1 MGGAAAR
8 EESFLKSIKI
18 ACALALVAGASVNVF
33 AQSFPAKPIRL
44 VVAYPPGGA
53 TDILAR
59 AITPKAGEL
68 LGQQIIIEN
77 QGGAGGKI
85 GAQTV
90 ARAAP
95 DGYTMLLNV
104 VGSHILTLFDKEAL
118 NHPIKEFTPITHAVE
133 SVLCIAASV
142 ATGPKS
148 MADLVD
154 FAKKNPGKLA
164 YGTTGSETMLAME
177 QIALLN
183 NTKMLFIP
191 YKGGAQATTDM
202 LSGSVPLVLQPV
214 VTFLPHVKS
223 GKARILAVM
232 LPKRWE
238 DMPDVPTI
246 QEAVPG
252 FEKAPGGIGIWG
264 PGGLP
269 TAIANRLQVA
279 LAAGLKQPE
288 IAERLKSQG
297 MIPIGNTPAEFSK
310 EINDG
315 VVINA
320 RLVKA
325 SGVEIH

>member
-1 MGGAAAR
+1 MEKKSIAIALALSAGIFLSGAAA
-8 EESFLKSIKI
+8 S
-18 ACALALVAGASVNVF
+18 AL
-33 AQSFPAKPIRL
+33 AQSFPSRPIRL

-59 AITPKAGEL
+59 AIAPKAGEL

-77 QGGAGGKI
+77 QGGAGGRI

-95 DGYTMLLNV
+95 DGHTMLLTV
-104 VGSHILTLFDKEAL
+104 AGSHILSLFEKDAL

-148 MADLVD
+148 MAELVD
-154 FAKKNPGKLA
+154 YAKKNPGKLA

-177 QIALLN
+177 QIALLA
-183 NTKMLFIP
+183 NTKMLYIP
-191 YKGGAQATTDM
+191 YKGGAQATTDL
-202 LSGSVPLVLQPV
+202 LSGTVPLVLQPV
-214 VTFLPHVKS
+214 VTFLSHVKS
-223 GKARILAVM
+223 GKVRILAVM
-232 LPKRWE
+232 LPRRWE

-246 QEAVPG
+246 QEALPG

-264 PGGLP
+264 PANLP
-269 TAIANRLQVA
+269 PAIASRLQTA
-279 LAAGLKQPE
+279 LAAGLRQPE

-297 MIPIGNTPAEFSK
+297 LIPIGNTPAEFAR
-310 EINDG
+310 EISEG
-315 VVINA
+315 VIINE
-320 RLVKA
+320 RLIKA
-325 SGVEIH
+325 SGVEIR

>member
-1 MGGAAAR
+1 MKFIHAMLVVTAVTLVLGGAQ
-8 EESFLKSIKI
+8 
-18 ACALALVAGASVNVF
+18 
-33 AQSFPAKPIRL
+33 AQTFPSKPIRL

-53 TDILAR
+53 ADVLAR
-59 AITPKAGEL
+59 AINPIAGEL

-85 GAQTV
+85 GAQAV

-95 DGYTMLLNV
+95 DGHTLLLTAI
-104 VGSHILTLFDKEAL
+104 GSHVLSLFDKEAL
-118 NHPIKEFTPITHAVE
+118 NHPIKDFSPITHAVE

-142 ATGPKS
+142 AIGPKS
-148 MADLVD
+148 MAELVD
-154 FAKKNPGKLA
+154 FAKKFPGKLA

-177 QIALLN
+177 QIALLI

-191 YKGGAQATTDM
+191 YKGGAQATIDM
-202 LSGSVPLVLQPV
+202 LAGQVPLVLQPV

-238 DMPDVPTI
+238 EMPDVPTI
-246 QEAVPG
+246 QEIVPG

-264 PGGLP
+264 PAALP
-269 TAIANRLQVA
+269 PAIATRLQAA
-279 LAAGLKQPE
+279 LASGLRQPE

-297 MIPIGNTPAEFSK
+297 MIPMGNTPAEFAR
-310 EINDG
+310 EINEG
-315 VVINA
+315 VVINQ

-325 SGVEIH
+325 SGVEIR

>member
-1 MGGAAAR
+1 MKRSSIAVLLSLSAGMLLPGAIGSA
-8 EESFLKSIKI
+8 
-18 ACALALVAGASVNVF
+18 F
-33 AQSFPAKPIRL
+33 AQAFPSKPIKL

-85 GAQTV
+85 GAQAV
-90 ARAAP
+90 ARTAP
-95 DGYTMLLNV
+95 DGYTMLLTAI
-104 VGSHILTLFDKEAL
+104 GSHILSLFDKGAL
-118 NHPIKEFTPITHAVE
+118 NHPIKDFSPITHAVE

-148 MADLVD
+148 MADLID
-154 FAKKNPGKLA
+154 FAKRNPGKLA

-177 QIALLN
+177 QIALLA
-183 NTKMLFIP
+183 NTKFLFIP

-202 LSGSVPLVLQPV
+202 LAGQVPLVLQPV
-214 VTFLPHVKS
+214 VTFLPHVRS

-238 DMPDVPTI
+238 EMPDVPTI
-246 QEAVPG
+246 QEVVPG

-269 TAIANRLQVA
+269 PTIAGRLQTA
-279 LAAGLKQPE
+279 LAAGLRQSE

-297 MIPIGNTPAEFSK
+297 MIPIGNTPGEFSK
-310 EINDG
+310 EISEG
-315 VVINA
+315 VVINE

-325 SGVEIH
+325 SGVEIR

>member
-1 MGGAAAR
+1 MKFIHAMLVVTAVTLVLGGAQ
-8 EESFLKSIKI
+8 
-18 ACALALVAGASVNVF
+18 
-33 AQSFPAKPIRL
+33 AQTFPSKPIRL

-53 TDILAR
+53 ADVLAR
-59 AITPKAGEL
+59 AINPRAGEL

-85 GAQTV
+85 GAQAV

-95 DGYTMLLNV
+95 DGHTLLLTAI
-104 VGSHILTLFDKEAL
+104 GSHVLSLFDKEAL
-118 NHPIKEFTPITHAVE
+118 NHPIKDFSPITHAVE

-142 ATGPKS
+142 AIGPKS
-148 MADLVD
+148 MAELVD
-154 FAKKNPGKLA
+154 FAKKFPGKLA

-177 QIALLN
+177 HIALLI

-191 YKGGAQATTDM
+191 YKGGAQATIDM
-202 LSGSVPLVLQPV
+202 LAGQVPLVLQPV

-238 DMPDVPTI
+238 EMPDVPTI
-246 QEAVPG
+246 QEIVPG

-264 PGGLP
+264 PAALP
-269 TAIANRLQVA
+269 PAIATRLQAA
-279 LAAGLKQPE
+279 LASGLRQPE

-297 MIPIGNTPAEFSK
+297 MIPMGNTPAEFAR
-310 EINDG
+310 EINEG
-315 VVINA
+315 VVINQ

-325 SGVEIH
+325 SGVEIR

>member
-1 MGGAAAR
+1 MKFIHAMLVVTAVTLVLGGAQ
-8 EESFLKSIKI
+8 
-18 ACALALVAGASVNVF
+18 
-33 AQSFPAKPIRL
+33 AQTFPSKPIRL

-53 TDILAR
+53 ADVLAR
-59 AITPKAGEL
+59 AINPRAGEL

-85 GAQTV
+85 GAQAV

-95 DGYTMLLNV
+95 DGHTLLLTAI
-104 VGSHILTLFDKEAL
+104 GSHVLSLFDKEAL
-118 NHPIKEFTPITHAVE
+118 NHPIKDFSPITHAVE

-142 ATGPKS
+142 AIGPKS
-148 MADLVD
+148 MAELVD
-154 FAKKNPGKLA
+154 FAKKFPGKLA

-177 QIALLN
+177 QIALLI

-191 YKGGAQATTDM
+191 YKGGAQATIDM
-202 LSGSVPLVLQPV
+202 LAGQVPLVLQPV

-238 DMPDVPTI
+238 EMPDVPTI
-246 QEAVPG
+246 QEIVPG

-264 PGGLP
+264 PAALP
-269 TAIANRLQVA
+269 PAIATRLQAA
-279 LAAGLKQPE
+279 LASGLRQLE

-297 MIPIGNTPAEFSK
+297 MIPMGNTPAEFAR
-310 EINDG
+310 EINEG
-315 VVINA
+315 VVINQ

-325 SGVEIH
+325 SGVEIR

>member
-1 MGGAAAR
+1 M
-8 EESFLKSIKI
+8 KKNPI
-18 ACALALVAGASVNVF
+18 ALALAFLAGIFVPCIAGNAL
-33 AQSFPAKPIRL
+33 AQAIPGKPIRL

-68 LGQQIIIEN
+68 LGQQFLIEN

-95 DGYTMLLNV
+95 DGHTILLTA
-104 VGSHILTLFDKEAL
+104 VGSHILSIFEKDSL
-118 NHPIKEFTPITHAVE
+118 NHPVKEFTPITHAVE
-133 SVLCIAASV
+133 SVLCLASSV

-148 MADLVD
+148 MADLAD
-154 FAKKNPGKLA
+154 YARKNPGKLA

-177 QIALLN
+177 QIALLA
-183 NTKMLFIP
+183 NTKFLFIP
-191 YKGGAQATTDM
+191 YKGGAQATTD
-202 LSGSVPLVLQPV
+202 LLAGTIPLVLQPV
-214 VTFLPHVKS
+214 VTFLSHVKS
-223 GKARILAVM
+223 GKVRVLAVM

-238 DMPDVPTI
+238 EMPDVPTI
-246 QEAVPG
+246 QEVVPG

-264 PGGLP
+264 PANLP
-269 TAIANRLQVA
+269 GAVAGRIQSA
-279 LAAGLKQPE
+279 LAMGLRQPE

-297 MIPIGNTPAEFSK
+297 LIPIGNTPAEFAR
-310 EINDG
+310 EISEG
-315 VVINA
+315 VIINE

-325 SGVEIH
+325 SGAEIR

>member
-1 MGGAAAR
+1 MIRLKRSHTRRVVAIAAVLLAMPVV
-8 EESFLKSIKI
+8 SI
-18 ACALALVAGASVNVF
+18 
-33 AQSFPAKPIRL
+33 AQSFPTKPLRL

-53 TDILAR
+53 ADILAR
-59 AITPKAGEL
+59 AMTPKAGEL

-85 GAQTV
+85 AAQTV
-90 ARAAP
+90 ARASP
-95 DGYTMLLNV
+95 DGHTMLLTAI
-104 VGSHILTLFDKEAL
+104 GSHVLSLFDKEATS
-118 NHPIKEFTPITHAVE
+118 HPIKDFSPITHAVE
-133 SVLCIAASV
+133 SVLCIAAST

-154 FAKKNPGKLA
+154 FAKKFPGKLA

-177 QIALLN
+177 QIALLA
-183 NTKMLFIP
+183 NTRMLFIP

-202 LSGSVPLVLQPV
+202 IAGQVPLVLQPV

-238 DMPDVPTI
+238 EMPDVPTI
-246 QEAVPG
+246 QEVVPG
-252 FEKAPGGIGIWG
+252 FEKSVGGIGIWG
-264 PGGLP
+264 PAGLP
-269 TAIANRLQVA
+269 PAIATRLQGA
-279 LAAGLKQPE
+279 LAAGLRQPE
-288 IAERLKSQG
+288 LAERLKSQG
-297 MIPIGNTPAEFSK
+297 LIPIANSPGEFAK
-310 EINDG
+310 EINEG

-325 SGVEIH
+325 SGVEIR

>member
-1 MGGAAAR
+1 MKFIHAMLVVTAVTLVLGGAQ
-8 EESFLKSIKI
+8 
-18 ACALALVAGASVNVF
+18 
-33 AQSFPAKPIRL
+33 AQTFPSKPIRL

-53 TDILAR
+53 ADVLAR
-59 AITPKAGEL
+59 AINPIAGEL

-85 GAQTV
+85 GAQAV

-95 DGYTMLLNV
+95 DGHTLLLTAI
-104 VGSHILTLFDKEAL
+104 GSHVLSLFDKEAL
-118 NHPIKEFTPITHAVE
+118 NHPIKDFSPITHAFE

-142 ATGPKS
+142 AIGPKS
-148 MADLVD
+148 MAELVD
-154 FAKKNPGKLA
+154 FAKKFPGKLA

-177 QIALLN
+177 QIALLI

-191 YKGGAQATTDM
+191 YKGGAQATIDM
-202 LSGSVPLVLQPV
+202 LAGQVPLVLQPV

-238 DMPDVPTI
+238 EMPDVPTI
-246 QEAVPG
+246 QEIVPG

-264 PGGLP
+264 PAALP
-269 TAIANRLQVA
+269 PAIATRLQAA
-279 LAAGLKQPE
+279 LASGLRKPE

-297 MIPIGNTPAEFSK
+297 MIPMGNTPAEFAR
-310 EINDG
+310 EINEG
-315 VVINA
+315 VVINQ

-325 SGVEIH
+325 SGVEIR

>member
-1 MGGAAAR
+1 MKKIHAA
-8 EESFLKSIKI
+8 F
-18 ACALALVAGASVNVF
+18 VF
-33 AQSFPAKPIRL
+33 ALSAGILAPGTTSNVLAQAFPTKPIKL

-85 GAQTV
+85 GAQAV
-90 ARAAP
+90 ARTVP
-95 DGYTMLLNV
+95 DGYTMLLTAI
-104 VGSHILTLFDKEAL
+104 GSHILSLFDKGAL
-118 NHPIKEFTPITHAVE
+118 NHPIRDFSPITHAVE
-133 SVLCIAASV
+133 SVLCIAASAV
-142 ATGPKS
+142 TGPKS
-148 MADLVD
+148 MAELID
-154 FAKKNPGKLA
+154 FAKKYPGKLA

-177 QIALLN
+177 QIALLA
-183 NTKMLFIP
+183 NTKFLFIP

-202 LSGSVPLVLQPV
+202 LAGQVPLVLQPV

-238 DMPDVPTI
+238 EMPDVPTI
-246 QEAVPG
+246 QEVVPG

-264 PGGLP
+264 PAGLSP
-269 TAIANRLQVA
+269 AVAGRIQAA
-279 LAAGLKQPE
+279 LAAGLRQPE

-297 MIPIGNTPAEFSK
+297 MIPIGNTPAEFAK
-310 EINDG
+310 EISEG
-315 VVINA
+315 VVINE

-325 SGVEIH
+325 SGVEIR

>member
-1 MGGAAAR
+1 MKFIHAMLVVTAVTLVLGGAQ
-8 EESFLKSIKI
+8 
-18 ACALALVAGASVNVF
+18 
-33 AQSFPAKPIRL
+33 AQTFPSKPIRL

-53 TDILAR
+53 ADVLAR
-59 AITPKAGEL
+59 AINPRAGEL

-85 GAQTV
+85 GAQAV

-95 DGYTMLLNV
+95 DGHTLLLTAI
-104 VGSHILTLFDKEAL
+104 GSHVLSLFDKEAL
-118 NHPIKEFTPITHAVE
+118 NHPIKDFSPITHAVE

-142 ATGPKS
+142 AIGPKS
-148 MADLVD
+148 MAELVE
-154 FAKKNPGKLA
+154 FAKKFPGKLA

-177 QIALLN
+177 QIALLI

-191 YKGGAQATTDM
+191 YKGGAQATIDM
-202 LSGSVPLVLQPV
+202 LAGQVPLVLQPV

-238 DMPDVPTI
+238 EMPDVPTI
-246 QEAVPG
+246 QEIVPG

-264 PGGLP
+264 PAALP
-269 TAIANRLQVA
+269 PAIATRLQAA
-279 LAAGLKQPE
+279 LASGLRQPE

-297 MIPIGNTPAEFSK
+297 MIPMGNTPAEFAR
-310 EINDG
+310 EINEG
-315 VVINA
+315 VVINQ

-325 SGVEIH
+325 SGVEIR

>member
-1 MGGAAAR
+1 MKRSSIAVLLSLSAGMLLPGAIG
-8 EESFLKSIKI
+8 S
-18 ACALALVAGASVNVF
+18 ALAQA
-33 AQSFPAKPIRL
+33 FPSRPIKL

-85 GAQTV
+85 GAQAV
-90 ARAAP
+90 ARTAP
-95 DGYTMLLNV
+95 DGYTMLLTAI
-104 VGSHILTLFDKEAL
+104 GSHILSLFDKGAL
-118 NHPIKEFTPITHAVE
+118 NHPIKDFSPITHAVE

-148 MADLVD
+148 MADLID
-154 FAKKNPGKLA
+154 FAKRNPGKLA

-177 QIALLN
+177 QIALLA
-183 NTKMLFIP
+183 NTKFLFIP

-202 LSGSVPLVLQPV
+202 LAGQVPLVLQPV
-214 VTFLPHVKS
+214 VTFLPHVRS

-238 DMPDVPTI
+238 EMPDVPTI
-246 QEAVPG
+246 QEVVPG

-269 TAIANRLQVA
+269 PTIAGRLQTA
-279 LAAGLKQPE
+279 LAAGLRQSE

-297 MIPIGNTPAEFSK
+297 MIPIGNTPGEFSK
-310 EINDG
+310 EISEG
-315 VVINA
+315 VVINE

-325 SGVEIH
+325 SGVEIR

>member
-1 MGGAAAR
+1 MKFIHAMLVVTAVTLVLGGAQ
-8 EESFLKSIKI
+8 
-18 ACALALVAGASVNVF
+18 
-33 AQSFPAKPIRL
+33 AQTFPSKPIRL

-53 TDILAR
+53 ADVLAR

-85 GAQTV
+85 GAQAV

-95 DGYTMLLNV
+95 DGHTLLLTAI
-104 VGSHILTLFDKEAL
+104 GSHVLSLFDKEAL
-118 NHPIKEFTPITHAVE
+118 NHPIKDFSPITHAVE

-142 ATGPKS
+142 AIGPKS
-148 MADLVD
+148 MAELVD
-154 FAKKNPGKLA
+154 FAKKFPGKLA

-177 QIALLN
+177 QIALLI

-191 YKGGAQATTDM
+191 YKGGAQATIDM
-202 LSGSVPLVLQPV
+202 LAGQVPLVLQPV

-238 DMPDVPTI
+238 EMPDVPTI
-246 QEAVPG
+246 QEIVPG

-264 PGGLP
+264 PAALP
-269 TAIANRLQVA
+269 PAIATRLQAA
-279 LAAGLKQPE
+279 LASGLRQPE

-297 MIPIGNTPAEFSK
+297 MIPMGNTPAEFAR
-310 EINDG
+310 EINEG
-315 VVINA
+315 VVINQ

-325 SGVEIH
+325 SGVEIR

>member
-1 MGGAAAR
+1 MKFIHAMLVVTAVTLVLGGAQ
-8 EESFLKSIKI
+8 
-18 ACALALVAGASVNVF
+18 
-33 AQSFPAKPIRL
+33 AQTFPSKPIRL

-53 TDILAR
+53 ADVLAR
-59 AITPKAGEL
+59 AINPRAGEL

-85 GAQTV
+85 GAQAV

-95 DGYTMLLNV
+95 DGHTLLLTAI
-104 VGSHILTLFDKEAL
+104 GSHVLSLFDKEAL
-118 NHPIKEFTPITHAVE
+118 NHPIKDFSPITHAVE

-142 ATGPKS
+142 AIGPKS
-148 MADLVD
+148 MAELVE
-154 FAKKNPGKLA
+154 FAKKFPGKLA

-177 QIALLN
+177 QIALLI

-191 YKGGAQATTDM
+191 YKGGAQATIDM
-202 LSGSVPLVLQPV
+202 LARQVPLVLQPV

-238 DMPDVPTI
+238 EMPDVPTI
-246 QEAVPG
+246 QEIVPG

-264 PGGLP
+264 PAALP
-269 TAIANRLQVA
+269 PAIATRLQAA
-279 LAAGLKQPE
+279 LASGLRQPE

-297 MIPIGNTPAEFSK
+297 MIPMGNTPAEFAR
-310 EINDG
+310 EINEG
-315 VVINA
+315 VVINQ

-325 SGVEIH
+325 SGVEIR

>member
-1 MGGAAAR
+1 MKFIHAMLVVTAVTLVLGGAQ
-8 EESFLKSIKI
+8 
-18 ACALALVAGASVNVF
+18 
-33 AQSFPAKPIRL
+33 AQTFPSKPIRL

-53 TDILAR
+53 ADVLAR

-85 GAQTV
+85 GAQAV

-95 DGYTMLLNV
+95 DGHTLLLTAI
-104 VGSHILTLFDKEAL
+104 GSHVLSLFDKEAL
-118 NHPIKEFTPITHAVE
+118 NHPIKDFSPITHAVE

-142 ATGPKS
+142 AIGPKS
-148 MADLVD
+148 MAELVE
-154 FAKKNPGKLA
+154 FAKKFPGKLA

-177 QIALLN
+177 QIALLI

-191 YKGGAQATTDM
+191 YKGGAQATIDM
-202 LSGSVPLVLQPV
+202 LAGQVPLVLQPV

-238 DMPDVPTI
+238 EMPDVPTI
-246 QEAVPG
+246 QEIVPG

-264 PGGLP
+264 PAALP
-269 TAIANRLQVA
+269 PAIATRLQAA
-279 LAAGLKQPE
+279 LASGLRQLE

-297 MIPIGNTPAEFSK
+297 MIPMGNTPAEFAR
-310 EINDG
+310 EINEG
-315 VVINA
+315 VVINQ

-325 SGVEIH
+325 SGVEIR

>member
-1 MGGAAAR
+1 MKFIHAMLVVTAVTLVLGGAQ
-8 EESFLKSIKI
+8 
-18 ACALALVAGASVNVF
+18 
-33 AQSFPAKPIRL
+33 AQTFPSKPIRL

-53 TDILAR
+53 ADVLAR
-59 AITPKAGEL
+59 AINPRAGEL

-85 GAQTV
+85 GAQAV

-95 DGYTMLLNV
+95 DGHTLLLTAI
-104 VGSHILTLFDKEAL
+104 GSHVLSLFDKEAL
-118 NHPIKEFTPITHAVE
+118 NHPIKDFSPITHAVE

-142 ATGPKS
+142 AIGPKS
-148 MADLVD
+148 MAELVE
-154 FAKKNPGKLA
+154 FAKKFPGKLA

-177 QIALLN
+177 QIALLI

-191 YKGGAQATTDM
+191 YKGGAQATIDM
-202 LSGSVPLVLQPV
+202 LAGQVPLVLQPV

-238 DMPDVPTI
+238 EMPDVPTI
-246 QEAVPG
+246 QEIVPG

-264 PGGLP
+264 PAALP
-269 TAIANRLQVA
+269 PAIATRLQAA
-279 LAAGLKQPE
+279 LASGLRQLE

-297 MIPIGNTPAEFSK
+297 MIPMGNTPAEFAR
-310 EINDG
+310 EINEG
-315 VVINA
+315 VVINQ

-325 SGVEIH
+325 SGVEIR

>member
-1 MGGAAAR
+1 MKFIHAMLVVTAVTLVLGGAQ
-8 EESFLKSIKI
+8 
-18 ACALALVAGASVNVF
+18 
-33 AQSFPAKPIRL
+33 AQTFPSKPIRL

-53 TDILAR
+53 ADVLAR
-59 AITPKAGEL
+59 AINPIAGEL

-85 GAQTV
+85 GAQAV

-95 DGYTMLLNV
+95 DGHTLLLTAI
-104 VGSHILTLFDKEAL
+104 GSHVLSLFDKEAL
-118 NHPIKEFTPITHAVE
+118 NHPIKDFSPITHAVE

-142 ATGPKS
+142 AIGPKS
-148 MADLVD
+148 MAELVE
-154 FAKKNPGKLA
+154 FAKKFPGKLA

-177 QIALLN
+177 QIALLI

-191 YKGGAQATTDM
+191 YKGGAQATIDM
-202 LSGSVPLVLQPV
+202 LAGQVPLVLQPV

-238 DMPDVPTI
+238 EMPDVPTI
-246 QEAVPG
+246 QEIVPG

-264 PGGLP
+264 PAALP
-269 TAIANRLQVA
+269 PAIATRLQAA
-279 LAAGLKQPE
+279 LASGLRQPE

-297 MIPIGNTPAEFSK
+297 MIPMGNTPAEFAR
-310 EINDG
+310 EINEG
-315 VVINA
+315 VVINQ

-325 SGVEIH
+325 SGVEIR